1 MATICETCKV
11 IEKQKYWEEFDK
23 HQFFKIMMNDFR
35 RRLRIPQKFVLN
47 LKDSYKLL
55 GRKILRGPS
64 GNTWAVEVKRRE
76 DDDYVFCNG
85 WELFVKDHCLEEA
98 DLLVFKMK
106 SFSSFD
112 VSIFDLSACEK
123 EETFFAKKNRNPCKH
138 PDEVT
143 DEHTSDQKESS
154 ENEHSSEEE
163 SYEKKYVFHSSQLGK
178 GKKMKKILIAKQQI
192 NRKRECTPS
201 SPRKKNIEP
210 EEKMPMFSNRRQVT
224 EKEEVFQQASRHK
237 SSVPFFLMTMQP
249 THVYLGQLKLPK
261 KWANRY
267 MTKKYETINLRIHS
281 SGRTWAVAVSYRQE
295 GLVMQS
301 GWEDFVMDNDLEE
314 CDICVFELAQGGKH
328 NLIPVVLDVYIHRVK
343 DEIMRPSCSNSTSID

>member
-1 MATICETCKV
+1 MATTCERCKV

-23 HQFFKIMMNDFR
+23 HRFFKVMMNDFR
-35 RRLRIPQKFVLN
+35 PRLRIPHKFVIN

-64 GNTWAVEVKRRE
+64 GNTWTVEVKKRE
-76 DDDYVFCNG
+76 DNDYVFCNG
-85 WELFVKDHCLEEA
+85 WEQFVKDHCLEEA

-106 SFSSFD
+106 SFSCFD
-112 VSIFDLSACEK
+112 VTIFDLSACEK
-123 EETFFAKKNRNPCKH
+123 EETFFVKKNRNPCKH

-143 DEHTSDQKESS
+143 DEHTSDQEESS
-154 ENEHSSEEE
+154 ENGHSTEEE
-163 SYEKKYVFHSSQLGK
+163 SYGKKYVFHSSQLRK

-201 SPRKKNIEP
+201 STCKRNIEP
-210 EEKMPMFSNRRQVT
+210 EEKMPIFSNRHR
-224 EKEEVFQQASRHK
+224 EEVFQQASRHK
-237 SSVPFFLMTMQP
+237 SSVPSFLMTMQP

-267 MTKKYETINLRIHS
+267 MRKKYETINLRIPS
-281 SGRTWAVAVSYRQE
+281 SGRRWAVAVSYRQE

-314 CDICVFELAQGGKH
+314 FDICVFELAQGGKH
-328 NLIPVVLDVYIHRVK
+328 NLIPVVLDVYIYT
-343 DEIMRPSCSNSTSID
+343 SC